1 MDSRNDVGFGP
12 FLFNKSATYRKNK
25 IECRMVGVLSEQ
37 ERQKWGIRLRPTFGT
52 EKRKRSFRFL
62 IIIFE
67 VRQLGVE

>member
-25 IECRMVGVLSEQ
+25 IKCRMVGVLSKE
-37 ERQKWGIRLRPTFGT
+37 ERQKWGRGLRPTFGSV
-52 EKRKRSFRFL
+52 KRKRSFNFL
-62 IIIFE
+62 IIIFD